1 MAQKGITYAESG
13 VDIDREDV
21 AIRSLVTGL
30 MFRRTGMGAPI
41 DLPGSFTGGVEF
53 GDHILSLC
61 TDGVG
66 SKILIADA
74 VGKWDTLGID
84 CMAMNANDMICIGAE
99 PIAFVDYI
107 AIDGPDPSKME
118 QIGIG
123 LDRAAE
129 LANVSIIGGETATLP
144 GIVIGFDLAGTCLG
158 VVKKDRI
165 ITGQNVQPGDVLIGL
180 ASSGV
185 HSNGF
190 SLVRKAVEHANAS
203 YSDPFPGDKRFSTL
217 GEALLEPTRIYV
229 RDIISLVDS
238 FDIHGM
244 AHVTGGGLKNIA
256 RINPSYGYVI
266 DDPLP
271 VTPVFDTIRKMGNVD
286 DFEMYRTFNMGMGY
300 VIVAPSDQAE
310 DIINALDVEAKIV
323 GKVIEG
329 SGVVF
334 RDMIF

>member
-1 MAQKGITYAESG
+1 MASKGITYADSG
-13 VDIDREDV
+13 VDIDKEDE
-21 AIRSLVTGL
+21 AIGSLVRTL
-30 MFRRTGMGAPI
+30 AFRREGMGAPFS
-41 DLPGSFTGGVEF
+41 LPGQFTGGVEF
-53 GDHILSLC
+53 GDHVLSMC

-84 CMAMNANDMICIGAE
+84 CMAMNVNDMICIGAE

-107 AIDGPDPSKME
+107 AIDCPDPEKMKE
-118 QIGIG
+118 VGKG

-129 LANVSIIGGETATLP
+129 MANVSIIGGETATLP

-158 VVKKDRI
+158 VVRKDRI
-165 ITGQNVQPGDVLIGL
+165 ITGKNVKPGDVLIGL

-190 SLVRKAVEHANAS
+190 SLVRKAVEHAGAS
-203 YSDPFPGDKRFSTL
+203 YSDPFSSPSGDTL

-229 RDIISLVDS
+229 RDILSILAS

-244 AHVTGGGLKNIA
+244 AHVTGGGLKNIG
-256 RINPSYGYVI
+256 RINPALGYIV
-266 DDPLP
+266 DDSLP
-271 VTPVFDTIRKMGNVD
+271 VLPVFDAIRDMGSID

-300 VIVAPSDQAE
+300 VIVAPAEQAD
-310 DIINALDVEAKIV
+310 DIVAALDVESKIIGRV
-323 GKVIEG
+323 VEG
-329 SGVVF
+329 TGVSF
-334 RDMIF
+334 RGMTF